1 MSAWLERRGHRFGV
15 VRDIVET
22 LEGEDAAREAEEA
35 EEFDAD

>member
-1 MSAWLERRGHRFGV
+1 MSAWLERRGHRVGV